1 MRCRPLASA
10 TWTLATK
17 KRGEDMGANNGSD
30 DFLTPRERDDAS
42 IGRLEAMG
50 ERDLWPVTAIEA
62 ADAVHEAS
70 MESFP
75 ASDPPAWMSMR
86 VGPPKW

>member
-1 MRCRPLASA
+1 MSA
-10 TWTLATK
+10 HS
-17 KRGEDMGANNGSD
+17 GSD
-30 DFLTPRERDDAS
+30 GLSTPQERDDAS
-42 IGRLEAMG
+42 IGRLGATA
-50 ERDLWPVTAIEA
+50 ERSFRPVTAVEA

-75 ASDPPAWMSMR
+75 ASDPPAWMGMR